1 MQPAAINIEKQQ
13 FLIHSSYFSFL
24 LLNEASLSLLL
35 YLYIVFIYIK
45 TIYKQIYIYIYYTL
59 IYLGNC
65 MKFIFITINQ
75 KFMKI
80 NNLLCH
86 NNFRIEIFTK
96 KYNIKD
102 YK

>member
-1 MQPAAINIEKQQ
+1 
-13 FLIHSSYFSFL
+13 
-24 LLNEASLSLLL
+24 
-35 YLYIVFIYIK
+35 
-45 TIYKQIYIYIYYTL
+45 
-59 IYLGNC
+59 
-65 MKFIFITINQ
+65 MKFIFITMNQ